1 MNEIDAI
8 DTLGTE
14 VAELNASLAEACMTK
29 ATLRADLAQRT
40 AERDEAWLTNAT
52 LRADLA
58 RANAERDEAQKALA
72 SLQDKLLEFINDK
85 EWLDRTFHEKVSI
98 GRWDAA
104 SKIEDIL
111 IAFKKEVQNG

>member
-1 MNEIDAI
+1 MSDTPRTDATRRHDLI
-8 DTLGTE
+8 GH
-14 VAELNASLAEACMTK
+14 VPVYFARELE
-29 ATLRADLAQRT
+29 RDLAKAT
-40 AERDEAWLTNAT
+40 AERN
-52 LRADLA
+52 
-58 RANAERDEAQKALA
+58 EAQKALA
-72 SLQDKLLEFINDK
+72 SLQEKLLEFINDK